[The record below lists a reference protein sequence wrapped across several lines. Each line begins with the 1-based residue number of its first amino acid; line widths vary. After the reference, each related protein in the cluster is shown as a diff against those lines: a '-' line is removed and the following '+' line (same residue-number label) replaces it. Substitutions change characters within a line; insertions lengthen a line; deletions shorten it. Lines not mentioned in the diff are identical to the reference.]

1 MYGQRTE
8 ARISIFTKMY
18 NLHLFIRKEGFNLIA
33 EMVKQILQVHH
44 KSTHIHI
51 GRAARDFAIVEY
63 IRQEIVHLYI
73 YIFHTFLAPP
83 SAAVSYI

>member
-8 ARISIFTKMY
+8 AGMSITKMY

-51 GRAARDFAIVEY
+51 GRAARDFAIVEN
-63 IRQEIVHLYI
+63 IRQEIERKNWSQCSVWV
-73 YIFHTFLAPP
+73 TT
-83 SAAVSYI
+83 